1 MLVLAGPGTGKTAT
15 IVEAVVARL
24 NGDAPG
30 PIEPARVLALTF
42 SRRAAAE
49 LRTRIAARIRNG
61 QLPVVATF
69 HSFAHGLIRRSATD
83 HAGVPRLLT
92 APEQERR
99 LREMFTHAV
108 AEGRVVWP
116 PAWHAAL
123 GTAGLAAELRQF
135 IARADVLGLTAR
147 DLELAA
153 EASGHRIWSGLAR
166 FRTEYLDVLDAEGV
180 IDYTG
185 LINRAAAL
193 LSSLSEPL
201 FDAVYVDEYQDTDPS
216 QVRLLRAL
224 TRPSTTLVAVGDPD
238 QAIYRFRGAD
248 VGAIRRFRD
257 EFPNAAG
264 VSAPIVVLRTCRR
277 SGPLINAAA
286 RSVIKPVSLAGLPA
300 TAQRDHRSPHIDR
313 ADQVDEVTVIEFPS
327 TARHAVGVARL
338 VVAALDGRRAHRW
351 SDIAVLVRSGI
362 RDLPELSRAL
372 AAAGVPVAVPGE
384 NILLREDPGIAPLLA
399 VLRVAARM
407 EPLSTAM
414 VGYLAQSPLGGLSP
428 PELRVVAREL
438 VSRCGAGPGS
448 DLVARELCQPDPFQ
462 GMEGPGYERLR
473 RLAEI
478 IRTADDL
485 IDRGSPA
492 GEVLWFVWSSTDWP
506 ARLEAAARSGGVIGR
521 NADRVL
527 DAAVALFAL
536 AARVDGA
543 GDTRGTRNLLD
554 EVADQEIPGG
564 ADQFGDAPGDR
575 VALMTAHRSKG
586 LEWPVVIVAGVQ
598 EDGWPDLRGR
608 SSLLAT
614 DELGRLPSEAPAGT
628 GEALGD
634 ERRLFFVACTRARRS
649 LTITCVGSVED
660 GGPQPSRFVAEVAR
674 VDGVQVLPAG
684 LPGGHI
690 NTVAELVADLR
701 WALERP
707 GVSPRLRA
715 RAADV
720 LGQLASGSAAGMRG
734 PVRAADPVGWW
745 NARGWTAG
753 TRPVSPVD
761 EPVYLSGSGWESI
774 DKCSWRWFLDR
785 KAKAGEPTGRSAAFG
800 AVVHA
805 LADAVATGEL
815 PADAK
820 ALESRARDFWP
831 RLGFEAPW
839 LAESEFEEVR
849 SAVARYLA
857 WLQSGQQQGRVLVG
871 TELEFSAEIGT
882 EAGPVVV
889 AGRADRVERGPDGLH
904 IIDFKTQR
912 RADTIAEVARNRQLS
927 VYQLAAAA
935 GCFDGGNSPEVA
947 GAELVLLR
955 LDERTSGQPK
965 VQRQAAIDGQ
975 EILPEL
981 AELVETIR
989 AERWVPNPR
998 GGACRICDFKPLC
1011 PADPAGRQVAT

>member
-1 MLVLAGPGTGKTAT
+1 MVLAGPGTGKTAT
-15 IVEAVVARL
+15 IVEAVIARL
-24 NGDAPG
+24 RGDAGG
-30 PIEPARVLALTF
+30 PIESGRVLTLTF

-49 LRTRIAARIRNG
+49 LRARIAARIGNG
-61 QLPVVATF
+61 PLPVVATF
-69 HSFAHGLIRRSATD
+69 HSFAHGLIRRSAATRT
-83 HAGVPRLLT
+83 GVPRLLT

-108 AEGRVVWP
+108 AEGRVEWP
-116 PAWHAAL
+116 PDWQAAL

-135 IARADVLGLTAR
+135 ITRADVLGLTVH
-147 DLELAA
+147 DLEEAA
-153 EASGHRIWSGLAR
+153 EVGGHRIWSGLAR

-185 LINRAAAL
+185 LINRATAS

-224 TRPSTTLVAVGDPD
+224 ARPSTTLVAVGDPD

-257 EFPNAAG
+257 EFPNSTGA
-264 VSAPIVVLRTCRR
+264 SAPIVVLRTCRR

-286 RSVIKPVSLAGLPA
+286 RSVIQPVSLAGLPA
-300 TAQRDHRSPHIDR
+300 SAQRDHRAPEIAGVGDI
-313 ADQVDEVTVIEFPS
+313 DEVKVIEFPS
-327 TARHAVGVARL
+327 AARHAVGVARL

-372 AAAGVPVAVPGE
+372 AATGVPVAVPGE

-399 VLRVAARM
+399 VLRVAARL

-414 VGYLAQSPLGGLSP
+414 ADYLAQSPLGGLSP
-428 PELRVVAREL
+428 TELRVVAREL
-438 VSRCGAGPGS
+438 VTRHGDGPGA
-448 DLVARELCQPDPFQ
+448 DLVAGELRSPRPFP
-462 GMEGPGYERLR
+462 GMEGPGIERLR
-473 RLAEI
+473 RLAEV
-478 IRTADDL
+478 IRAADDL
-485 IDRGSPA
+485 IDRGRPV

-506 ARLEAAARSGGVIGR
+506 ARLEATAQAGGVIGR

-564 ADQFGDAPGDR
+564 TDQIGEAPGDR

-586 LEWPVVIVAGVQ
+586 LEWPVVIVAGAQ
-598 EDGWPDLRGR
+598 EDTWPDLRGR

-614 DELGRLPSEAPAGT
+614 DELGRLPSERSIGT
-628 GEALGD
+628 AEALAD
-634 ERRLFFVACTRARRS
+634 ERRLFFVACTRAKRS
-649 LTITCVGSVED
+649 LAVTCVGSIED
-660 GGPQPSRFVAEVAR
+660 SGPQPSRFVAEVAR
-674 VDGVQVLPAG
+674 VEGVEVLSAG
-684 LPGGHI
+684 LAGGHI
-690 NTVAELVADLR
+690 TTVAELVADLR

-707 GVSPRLRA
+707 GVSPRLSA
-715 RAADV
+715 LAAGA
-720 LGQLASGSAAGMRG
+720 LRQLASGSAPGLRG
-734 PVRAADPVGWW
+734 PVRAANPAGWW
-745 NARGWTAG
+745 NASGRTAG
-753 TRPVSPVD
+753 TRPASPVG

-785 KAKAGEPTGRSAAFG
+785 KVKAGESAGRSAAFG

-815 PADAK
+815 PADAV
-820 ALESRARDFWP
+820 ALESRARDYWP
-831 RLGFEAPW
+831 RLAFEAPW

-849 SAVARYLA
+849 SAIARYLA
-857 WLQSGQQQGRVLVG
+857 WLQSGQEQGRVLVG
-871 TELEFSAEIGT
+871 TELEFSAEIET
-882 EAGPVVV
+882 EAGPVVF
-889 AGRADRVERGPDGLH
+889 AGRADRVERGADGLH
-904 IIDFKTQR
+904 IVDFKTQR
-912 RADTIAEVARNRQLS
+912 RADTLAEVARNRQLS

-935 GCFDGGNSPEVA
+935 GCFEGGNPPEVA

-955 LDERTSGQPK
+955 LDDRTSGQPK
-965 VQRQAAIDGQ
+965 VQRQPAIDGD
-975 EILPEL
+975 EVL
-981 AELVETIR
+981 AELTEVVETIQE
-989 AERWVPNPR
+989 ERWVPNPR
-998 GGACRICDFKPLC
+998 GGACRMCDFKPLC